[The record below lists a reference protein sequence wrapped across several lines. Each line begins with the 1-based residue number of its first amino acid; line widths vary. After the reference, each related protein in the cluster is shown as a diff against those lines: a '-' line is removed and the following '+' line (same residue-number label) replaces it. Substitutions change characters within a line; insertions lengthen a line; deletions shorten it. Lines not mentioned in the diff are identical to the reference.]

1 MTYHF
6 GMERMGDLM
15 ARAQA
20 GDAVAYR
27 RLLDAARLWLTRW
40 YRSRLPPGIVEDA
53 VQDALIA
60 LHTKRATWDPARP
73 FEPWLAAIARY
84 MWIDRLRAMARR
96 PEAELEDVHTTPAD
110 EGPAAAS
117 DLARLLALLKP
128 AQAEVIRLTK
138 VVGLSVE
145 EASRAT
151 GQSVPLVKINVHRGL
166 KRLARI
172 VEERE

>member
-1 MTYHF
+1 
-6 GMERMGDLM
+6 MEHMGDLM

-27 RLLDAARLWLTRW
+27 RLLDAARIWLTRW
-40 YRSRLPPGIVEDA
+40 YRSRLPASIVEDA

-60 LHTKRATWDPARP
+60 LHAKRASWDPARP

-96 PEAELEDVHTTPAD
+96 PEARLEEVHAAPDAK
-110 EGPAAAS
+110 GPAAAH
-117 DLARLLALLKP
+117 DLARLLAVLKP
-128 AQAEVIRLTK
+128 AQAEVIRLTR
-138 VVGLSVE
+138 VMGFSIE
-145 EASRAT
+145 EASRIT

-166 KRLARI
+166 RRLARL
-172 VEERE
+172 VEQQE